1 MNTVDDLIA
10 FKTEQI
16 RQKTTRLFET
26 VKQHIKEI
34 GSRPRS
40 SIIIECCAEEGDLQ
54 VMRQLYPAFTFYT
67 VDYDSHVLIIH
78 LKDTKSQ

>member
-10 FKTEQI
+10 YKTEQI
-16 RQKTTRLFET
+16 RQKTTHLFET
-26 VKQHIKEI
+26 VKQHIEKI
-34 GSRPRS
+34 GNKNRS
-40 SIIIECCAEEGDLQ
+40 SIECYADEDDLQ

-67 VDYDSHVLIIH
+67 IYDYDSHVLIIH